1 MSRNTH
7 RKKQLTHFAEMVW
20 VAPAKAADAAPAVGA
35 AGAALARVAGALVAP
50 LVAIY
55 RRRRLYEELAEMDGR
70 LLADIGIERA
80 DIPRV
85 VEGAYRDDA
94 GAAHTP
100 RRAALS
106 RSAGATT

>member
-20 VAPAKAADAAPAVGA
+20 VAPAKAADAAPA

>member
-1 MSRNTH
+1 
-7 RKKQLTHFAEMVW
+7 
-20 VAPAKAADAAPAVGA
+20 
-35 AGAALARVAGALVAP
+35 
-50 LVAIY
+50 
-55 RRRRLYEELAEMDGR
+55 MDGR